1 MLGVCDRSQPCR
13 ARLIPPSLFAI
24 EFVIV
29 TKMNHPQND
38 DRLALEKLGYQQ
50 ELLRRMGG
58 FSNYAVSLSIIC
70 ILAGGITSFHL
81 AFCATGGA
89 GVVLGWL
96 FMSLITLGF
105 ASTMGQLASAFP
117 TAGGLYHWATI
128 LGGRGWGWITAW
140 FNLMGLMTILAAIN
154 VGTFEFCWGTIGT
167 LTEIRLPIEH
177 LSYWQLGAVFV
188 ITSTQAAL
196 NHRSIHAVTLLTD
209 LSGYLI
215 LLFSLALTISLLV
228 YAPGYEWQRLITLTN
243 YSGFPSESEA
253 VWPRSESLLWMF
265 GLGLLLPAYTIT
277 GYDASAHTSEETV
290 DPGRV
295 VPRSILQAVLVSS
308 LFGWFMLIA
317 IVLAIPNMDDAAHE
331 GRNVVYWTISKVLP
345 KPTAIVI
352 CIGIF
357 IAQYI
362 CGLAAMTS
370 TSRMMY
376 AFARDGGLPASD
388 WLKWVC
394 KTSRT
399 PVLAIWTVAV
409 FSFLFTIFAPVYST
423 MTTTSVIFL
432 YISYLLPT
440 YLGLRTYGKSWTAMG
455 PWTLGWA
462 YRPLSVLC
470 VVGGGAVI
478 VIGVQPPN
486 GIAFWIT
493 LFTSLLLAAI
503 WLLYSRRTFIGPPKL
518 NRNIL
523 ESL

>member
-29 TKMNHPQND
+29 TKMNHQQND